1 MIQSKAKNTAHWNS
15 LVSVKS
21 FQSSILRQPHD
32 SYAKSTIKAVFLPER
47 SCNHRGNLKKNNL
60 SVSQM
65 IVERGRV
72 WAHVGLLCRRACRR
86 QKETKKKKKRLR
98 CDGVHHSEDPRVV
111 WWDRVRLQRIH
122 FRCGVLT
129 YFLLHLQ
136 NKL

>member
-47 SCNHRGNLKKNNL
+47 SCNYRGNLKKKQSL
-60 SVSQM
+60 CQSDDCGG
-65 IVERGRV
+65 GRV

-86 QKETKKKKKRLR
+86 QSETKKKKRLR